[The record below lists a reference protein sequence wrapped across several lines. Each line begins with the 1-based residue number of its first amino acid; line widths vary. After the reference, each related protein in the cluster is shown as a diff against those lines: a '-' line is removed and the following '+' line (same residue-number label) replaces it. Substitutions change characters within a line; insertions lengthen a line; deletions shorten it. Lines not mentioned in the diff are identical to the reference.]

1 MASLNLSC
9 RQAVLSVT
17 ADHVSDRVIVYMGGA
32 SLHLTQQ
39 EADQLA
45 LQIQRAAQ
53 AVRIGSTTAKQY
65 TDALSGKADAADT
78 TTAQTRNIFVTADG
92 GASLSLTQVEARELA
107 ASLVDA
113 AEAVYL
119 GATDRVSI
127 SQRSRPEIAQEAA
140 A

>member
-39 EADQLA
+39 EGDQLA

-65 TDALSGKADAADT
+65 TDALSGKDAA
-78 TTAQTRNIFVTADG
+78 
-92 GASLSLTQVEARELA
+92 
-107 ASLVDA
+107 
-113 AEAVYL
+113 
-119 GATDRVSI
+119 
-127 SQRSRPEIAQEAA
+127 
-140 A
+140 

>member
-45 LQIQRAAQ
+45 LQLQRAAQ

-65 TDALSGKADAADT
+65 TDALSGKDAA
-78 TTAQTRNIFVTADG
+78 
-92 GASLSLTQVEARELA
+92 
-107 ASLVDA
+107 
-113 AEAVYL
+113 
-119 GATDRVSI
+119 
-127 SQRSRPEIAQEAA
+127 
-140 A
+140 

>member
-1 MASLNLSC
+1 MASLNLAC

-45 LQIQRAAQ
+45 LQMQRAAQ

-65 TDALSGKADAADT
+65 TDALSGKDAA
-78 TTAQTRNIFVTADG
+78 
-92 GASLSLTQVEARELA
+92 
-107 ASLVDA
+107 
-113 AEAVYL
+113 
-119 GATDRVSI
+119 
-127 SQRSRPEIAQEAA
+127 
-140 A
+140 

>member
-17 ADHVSDRVIVYMGGA
+17 ADHVSDRVVVYMGGA

-65 TDALSGKADAADT
+65 TDALSGKDAA
-78 TTAQTRNIFVTADG
+78 
-92 GASLSLTQVEARELA
+92 
-107 ASLVDA
+107 
-113 AEAVYL
+113 
-119 GATDRVSI
+119 
-127 SQRSRPEIAQEAA
+127 
-140 A
+140 